1 MLGSLSGWHLLLIL
15 FGFFVVAAI
24 VIGVVL
30 IIVFAN
36 RRPAVICPHCRSRIN
51 AQATVCAQCQREV
64 TPLPPASDHAEPAPP
79 PEPS

>member
-24 VIGVVL
+24 VIGIVL

-51 AQATVCAQCQREV
+51 PQATVCAQCQRDVVSLNPATSRAET
-64 TPLPPASDHAEPAPP
+64 TPHSETT
-79 PEPS
+79 